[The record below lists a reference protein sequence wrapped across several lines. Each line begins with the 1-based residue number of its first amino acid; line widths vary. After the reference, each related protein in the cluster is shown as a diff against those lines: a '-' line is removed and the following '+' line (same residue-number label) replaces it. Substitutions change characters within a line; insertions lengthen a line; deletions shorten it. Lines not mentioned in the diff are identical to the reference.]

1 MKKLIALIT
10 ALTMAAT
17 AVAAPPKK
25 DDKSKAK
32 EADKKKEVPAMMWDV
47 VIEGATSETAE
58 QEVKAMLA
66 DVKGLKVESIAK
78 KDANIEAV
86 VSSAQRLS
94 RSDITKAIKD
104 NKALKVKDF
113 KSKKP
118 AKEGDK
124 KEEPKKEEPKKTE
137 PAKKPEAKPAA
148 TKPEAKPE
156 APKTEAPKTE
166 APKTEAPKADA
177 PPAAPG
183 AAPQPVK

>member
-25 DDKSKAK
+25 DDKSK

-66 DVKGLKVESIAK
+66 DIKGLKVESIAK

-113 KSKKP
+113 KSKKA

-148 TKPEAKPE
+148 TKPEA
-156 APKTEAPKTE
+156 PKTEAPKVD
-166 APKTEAPKADA
+166 APPAPPA

-183 AAPQPVK
+183 TVPQPK